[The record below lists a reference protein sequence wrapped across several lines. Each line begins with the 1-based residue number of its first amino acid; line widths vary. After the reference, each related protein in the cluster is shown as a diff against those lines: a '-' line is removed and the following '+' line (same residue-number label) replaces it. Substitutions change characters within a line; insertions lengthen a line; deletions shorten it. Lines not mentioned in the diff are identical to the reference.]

1 MYVFFYVLFVEYICM
16 QGLGYNAQARLS
28 AGFRCSFTLIILG
41 DSIYSSVDI

>member
-28 AGFRCSFTLIILG
+28 AGFTLIILG
-41 DSIYSSVDI
+41 DSIYLSVDI